1 LTTRGFTVTT
11 AFVPVPPVDPDA
23 VGADDAIEPMLDFI
37 RAAGGGRLLNM
48 HLQMAQS
55 PLVLAQYTA
64 LRRAIGTLATL
75 DALPRAAVAL
85 SASAAGQGEYTLAV
99 NGMLARRAGW
109 TGEQVTAITDGR
121 SSGDAKIDAL
131 LEVVREAASGDGT
144 VSDITWNAATAAG
157 WTTTDLAE
165 TSGYLALVSYCD
177 RFVRYARTEFD
188 PAFAATAR

>member
-1 LTTRGFTVTT
+1 MTT
-11 AFVPVPPVDPDA
+11 AFIPVPPVDPDA
-23 VGADDAIEPMLDFI
+23 AGTDDAIEPMLDFI

-55 PLVLAQYTA
+55 PLVLGQYTA
-64 LRRAIGTLATL
+64 LRQAIGTLATL
-75 DALPRAAVAL
+75 DPLPRAAVAV

-131 LEVVREAASGDGT
+131 LEVVREAAGGDGT
-144 VSDITWNAATAAG
+144 VRDITWNAATAAG

-165 TSGYLALVSYCD
+165 TCGYLALVSYCD

-188 PAFAATAR
+188 LAFAATAR